1 MKTNVITHN
10 LNETLELGKKIAPYL
25 IKGSVIT
32 LKGDLG
38 AGKTIFT
45 KGVGFGL
52 GIKEEIISPTFN
64 ILKCYFHKPINMYHI
79 DAYRLEDVPS
89 ENKNIGLD
97 EIIEGD
103 GITLIEWDEF
113 IKEYIDYNES
123 LNIKITINKDN
134 TRNFEISSVN
144 KRYEPL
150 FKELN
155 NYD

>member
-1 MKTNVITHN
+1 METNVITHN

-25 IKGSVIT
+25 FKGSVIT

-38 AGKTIFT
+38 AGKTSFT
-45 KGVGFGL
+45 KGVGLGL

-64 ILKCYFHKPINMYHI
+64 ILKCYFHQPINMYHI

-155 NYD
+155 NND

>member
-25 IKGSVIT
+25 FKGSVIT

-38 AGKTIFT
+38 AGKTSFT

>member
-1 MKTNVITHN
+1 METNVITHN

-25 IKGSVIT
+25 FKGSVIT

-38 AGKTIFT
+38 AGKTSFT

-155 NYD
+155 NND